1 MRLTSTSRDLREFGR
16 AVARR
21 PSTSRGL
28 REQNRAAVLREI
40 VLNGETTRAE
50 LAASCGLSAATVTN
64 VVGDL
69 IRDGLVEETG
79 LRPSDGGRP
88 MARLGAAPGGAYVIG
103 VDVGENGVTAEL
115 FDLRLNRVDR
125 VFRKLATRIVSPERV
140 TSALSHAVAILRQA
154 HPGPAASLAGIGLG
168 VPGIVDIAA
177 DGTTTIYAQSLG
189 WDPIVVD
196 DLFRLDD
203 VPVYA
208 DNGAKTLAAAESW
221 FGAARGTSHAIV
233 ALVGR
238 GIGAGVIAGGR
249 VLRGYA
255 SSAGE
260 WGHTKVS
267 IDGPACQCGGH
278 GCLEAFVGGEAILR
292 RWQDAS
298 DMRADPQHGRDGAQG
313 AGRGMRG
320 ADETRLARLLQAAAA
335 GDSVACEVVSETVEI
350 LGMGLANLVNL
361 FNPERIVVG
370 GWVGLLLYQAHRDE
384 LEQAIRRHTLHRPR
398 EQFRLEACVFGDDAV
413 ALGAALLPLDRLIEG
428 DIPAPKAST

>member
-1 MRLTSTSRDLREFGR
+1 MRQTPTSRDLR
-16 AVARR
+16 
-21 PSTSRGL
+21 
-28 REQNRAAVLREI
+28 QHNRAFVLRHI
-40 VLNGETTRAE
+40 VLHGETTRAE

-69 IRDGLVEETG
+69 MRDGLVRETG
-79 LRPSDGGRP
+79 LLPSEGGRP
-88 MARLGAAPGGAYVIG
+88 MARLGAVPEGAHVIG

-115 FDLRLNRVDR
+115 FDLLLNRVDR
-125 VFRKLATRIVSPERV
+125 VFRKLATRTVSPERV
-140 TSALSHAVAILRQA
+140 TSALSDAVAILRKS

-168 VPGIVDIAA
+168 VPGIVDVTA

-196 DLFRLDD
+196 QLFRLDD

-208 DNGAKTLAAAESW
+208 DNGAKTLATAESW
-221 FGAARGTSHAIV
+221 FGAARGTRHAIV

-238 GIGAGVIAGGR
+238 GLGAGVIAGGR
-249 VLRGYA
+249 ILRGYA

-267 IDGPACQCGGH
+267 VGGPACQCGGR
-278 GCLEAFVGGEAILR
+278 GCLEAYVGGEAILR
-292 RWQDAS
+292 RWGAAQD
-298 DMRADPQHGRDGAQG
+298 GRDRTQARREGMQG
-313 AGRGMRG
+313 V
-320 ADETRLARLLQAAAA
+320 DEARLAHLLQAAAA
-335 GDSVACEVVSETVEI
+335 GNTVAREVVTETVEI

-361 FNPERIVVG
+361 FNPECIVVG
-370 GWVGLLLYQAHRDE
+370 GWVGLPLLQARRDE
-384 LEQAIRRHTLHRPR
+384 LGQAIRRHALHRPG
-398 EQFRLEACVFGDDAV
+398 EQFQLEACVLGHDAV

>member
-1 MRLTSTSRDLREFGR
+1 MRQTPTSRDLR
-16 AVARR
+16 
-21 PSTSRGL
+21 
-28 REQNRAAVLREI
+28 QHNRAAVLRKI
-40 VLNGETTRAE
+40 VLDGETTRAG
-50 LAASCGLSAATVTN
+50 LAASCGLSPATVTN
-64 VVGDL
+64 VVADL
-69 IRDGLVEETG
+69 MRDGLVQETG
-79 LRPSDGGRP
+79 LRPSEGGRP
-88 MARLGAAPGGAYVIG
+88 MARLGAVPEGACVIG

-125 VFRKLATRIVSPERV
+125 VYRELATRTVSPERV
-140 TSALSHAVAILRQA
+140 TSALSDAVAILRKA
-154 HPGPAASLAGIGLG
+154 HPGPGASLAGIGLG
-168 VPGIVDIAA
+168 VPGIVDVTA
-177 DGTTTIYAQSLG
+177 DGTTRIYTQSLG
-189 WDPIVVD
+189 SDEIVVD
-196 DLFRLDD
+196 QLFRLDD

-221 FGAARGTSHAIV
+221 FGAARGARHAIV

-238 GIGAGVIAGGR
+238 GIGAGVIVGGR

-260 WGHTKVS
+260 WGHTKVA
-267 IDGPACQCGGH
+267 IDGPACHCGGR

-292 RWQDAS
+292 RWTDMQD
-298 DMRADPQHGRDGAQG
+298 RRGGTQG
-313 AGRGMRG
+313 TGGDLQST
-320 ADETRLARLLQAAAA
+320 DETKLAHLLQAAAT
-335 GDSVACEVVSETVEI
+335 GDSVAREVVSDTVEI

-370 GWVGLLLYQAHRDE
+370 GWAGLLLHQAHHDE
-384 LEQAIRRHTLHRPR
+384 LEQAIRRHTLHRPG

>member
-1 MRLTSTSRDLREFGR
+1 MRQTPTSRDLRQNNR
-16 AVARR
+16 AV
-21 PSTSRGL
+21 
-28 REQNRAAVLREI
+28 VLRKI
-40 VLNGETTRAE
+40 VLDGETTRAG

-69 IRDGLVEETG
+69 MQDGLVRETG
-79 LRPSDGGRP
+79 LLPSEGGRP
-88 MARLGAAPGGAYVIG
+88 MALLGAVPEGAHVIG

-125 VFRKLATRIVSPERV
+125 VFRKLATRTVSPERV
-140 TSALSHAVAILRQA
+140 TSALSDAVAMLRKA

-168 VPGIVDIAA
+168 VPGIVDITA

-196 DLFRLDD
+196 QLFRLDD

-221 FGAARGTSHAIV
+221 FGAARGARHAIV

-267 IDGPACQCGGH
+267 IDGPACQCGGR
-278 GCLEAFVGGEAILR
+278 GCLEAYVGGEAILR
-292 RWQDAS
+292 RWIVMQERRGGTQGRRGDL
-298 DMRADPQHGRDGAQG
+298 HGT
-313 AGRGMRG
+313 
-320 ADETRLARLLQAAAA
+320 DETRLARLLQVAAA
-335 GDSVACEVVSETVEI
+335 GDSVACEVVSDTVEI

-370 GWVGLLLYQAHRDE
+370 GWVGLLLHQARRDE
-384 LEQAIRRHTLHRPR
+384 LKQAIRRHALNRPG